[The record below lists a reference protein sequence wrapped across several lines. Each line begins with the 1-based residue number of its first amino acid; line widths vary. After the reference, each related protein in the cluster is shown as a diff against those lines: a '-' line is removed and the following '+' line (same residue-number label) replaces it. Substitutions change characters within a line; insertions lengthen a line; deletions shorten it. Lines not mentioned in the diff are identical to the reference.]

1 MKKYPSKI
9 GIGLLGLIL
18 LVLIG
23 STIPLL
29 SPPIWPAIGINLAV
43 LIFILYLF
51 ASTHYTI
58 DGNWLHVQCGFLV
71 QKKIEIGAITRVSE
85 TNSPISGPA
94 ISLDRLN
101 VVYGA
106 NKDILISPKD
116 KSGFIEHLRRINPK
130 IEVRYKANGHKK
142 NKTV

>member
-9 GIGLLGLIL
+9 GIGLLGFIL
-18 LVLIG
+18 VVLIG
-23 STIPLL
+23 SLVPVL

-51 ASTHYTI
+51 ATTHYTI

-71 QKKIEIGAITRVSE
+71 RKKIDIGTIIRISE
-85 TNSPISGPA
+85 TSSLISGPA
-94 ISLDRLN
+94 VSLDRLN

-116 KSGFIEHLRRINPK
+116 KSGLIEHLRRINPE
-130 IEVRYKANGHKK
+130 IEVRYKTSDRQGGKA
-142 NKTV
+142 T

>member
-18 LVLIG
+18 AVLIG

-29 SPPIWPAIGINLAV
+29 SPPIWPAIGINLV
-43 LIFILYLF
+43 VMIFILYLF

-58 DGNWLHVQCGFLV
+58 DGNWLHVECGFLV
-71 QKKIEIGAITRVSE
+71 RKKIEIGTIIRVSE
-85 TNSPISGPA
+85 TNSLISGPA
-94 ISLDRLN
+94 MSLDRLN
-101 VVYGA
+101 VVYGT

-116 KSGFIEHLRRINPK
+116 KSGFIEHLRHINPK
-130 IEVRYKANGHKK
+130 IEVRYKTSNRQSGRA
-142 NKTV
+142 T